1 MRLLV
6 AGSNRVDAGKTTF
19 AVGLVE
25 HADADGFKPRAG
37 NDYWFDHDDCLA
49 AVDEG
54 RLYGKDARRLGAA
67 TDAVPEALNPIHR
80 LWTPAPGAGTGL
92 LGRQDRAFLADR
104 VTLNGTDEYVVNG
117 LRELPAAVREG
128 LPLSRATTVE
138 SLPTFNDVME
148 RLHRR
153 ALDGAA
159 DRIASADRAVVES
172 YADIARPLAGFE
184 PDAVAVVEPGRA
196 RLYDG
201 ERYANACSV
210 ASGSAQEGR
219 LEERVGTVLELVEP
233 RARVSLPPLTGDRQ
247 ADAGAI
253 VDAYEPAYEAL
264 IATALE

>member
-1 MRLLV
+1 
-6 AGSNRVDAGKTTF
+6 VDAGTGRRHRAARPTGPGVF
-19 AVGLVE
+19 RR
-25 HADADGFKPRAG
+25 PRHPRW
-37 NDYWFDHDDCLA
+37 N
-49 AVDEG
+49 
-54 RLYGKDARRLGAA
+54 RR
-67 TDAVPEALNPIHR
+67 V
-80 LWTPAPGAGTGL
+80 
-92 LGRQDRAFLADR
+92 
-104 VTLNGTDEYVVNG
+104 
-117 LRELPAAVREG
+117 
-128 LPLSRATTVE
+128 
-138 SLPTFNDVME
+138 